1 MAQVKLGANASQGE
15 AFRSTSEAGTAANV
29 LPLLPLRELIAF
41 PHVIY
46 PVFVGRG
53 LSIKAVHSARERK
66 VPIVL
71 AGQKDARVYNPGGD
85 DVYRIGVLGALI
97 RVESLP
103 DQTLKVLIEG
113 KRRVR
118 ISRFVVDEEAFNAE
132 IEEIGE
138 ETPAAKGL
146 EKRLELVASSFV
158 ASRFKSLASNR
169 SIYLTGNEDASVIA
183 DRIASNLP
191 IVIERK
197 QELLE
202 TMRSDEL
209 RKILAILNAPE
220 RERTET

>member
-1 MAQVKLGANASQGE
+1 MRL
-15 AFRSTSEAGTAANV
+15 
-29 LPLLPLRELIAF
+29 
-41 PHVIY
+41 
-46 PVFVGRG
+46 
-53 LSIKAVHSARERK
+53 
-66 VPIVL
+66 
-71 AGQKDARVYNPGGD
+71 
-85 DVYRIGVLGALI
+85 
-97 RVESLP
+97 
-103 DQTLKVLIEG
+103 
-113 KRRVR
+113 
-118 ISRFVVDEEAFNAE
+118 SRFVVDEEAFNAE
-132 IEEIGE
+132 IKEIGE

-220 RERTET
+220 

>member
-1 MAQVKLGANASQGE
+1 MV
-15 AFRSTSEAGTAANV
+15 
-29 LPLLPLRELIAF
+29 
-41 PHVIY
+41 Y
-46 PVFVGRG
+46 PVFVGRR
-53 LSIKAVHSARERK
+53 LSIKAVHSARARK

-71 AGQKDARVYNPGGD
+71 AAQKDATVYNPGDD
-85 DVYRIGVLGALI
+85 DVYRIGVLGTLI

-103 DQTLKVLIEG
+103 DQTLKALIEG

-138 ETPAAKGL
+138 ETPAARGL
-146 EKRLELVASSFV
+146 EKLLELVASSFV
-158 ASRFKSLASNR
+158 ASRFKSLASN
-169 SIYLTGNEDASVIA
+169 SSVYPTANEDASVIA

-202 TMRSDEL
+202 TMRPDERL
-209 RKILAILNAPE
+209 RKILAILNVSE
-220 RERTET
+220 

>member
-15 AFRSTSEAGTAANV
+15 AFRSTSEAGTAANF

-132 IEEIGE
+132 IKEIGE

-220 RERTET
+220 